1 MNYKEIIFSPTDGT
15 AKVCTAL
22 GNGLGKVAETIDL
35 TRTDVHFEAYACSK
49 NDVVIIGVP
58 SYGGRAVAVAME
70 RLSKIKGN
78 GARAVLVCVYGNRA
92 YEDTLVE
99 LQDTASKAGFEV
111 VAAVAAV
118 AEHCMMRQ
126 YATNRPDV
134 SDVKELEEIM
144 GKIKSKI
151 ESGEAMPF
159 QIPGNRPYKKTGAAL
174 VPKTGKG
181 CTACGTCEK
190 GCPVGAI
197 KKDDFQHT
205 DKSRCIGCM
214 RCVKNCPVKARSI
227 EGVMLTLASKMIKK
241 ECTKRKGCEVY
252 L

>member
-1 MNYKEIIFSPTDGT
+1 MNYKEIIFSPTGGT
-15 AKVCTAL
+15 AKVCKAL
-22 GNGLGKVAETIDL
+22 GNGLGKVAETMDL
-35 TRTDVHFEAYACSK
+35 TRADVRFEACACSK

-70 RLSKIKGN
+70 RLSKIRGN

-99 LQDTASKAGFEV
+99 MQDTALKAGFEV

-126 YATNRPDV
+126 YATNRPDA

-144 GKIKSKI
+144 EKIKSKI
-151 ESGEAMPF
+151 ESGKEEPF
-159 QIPGNRPYKKTGAAL
+159 QIPGNRPYKKAGVAL
-174 VPKTGKG
+174 VPKTGKN

-190 GCPVGAI
+190 GCPVKAI
-197 KKDDFQHT
+197 EKDDFQHT
-205 DKSRCIGCM
+205 DKSKCIGCM
-214 RCVKNCPVKARSI
+214 RCVKNCPAQARSI
-227 EGVMLTLASKMIKK
+227 EGVMLNLATKMIKK
-241 ECTKRKGCEVY
+241 ACAERKGCEVY